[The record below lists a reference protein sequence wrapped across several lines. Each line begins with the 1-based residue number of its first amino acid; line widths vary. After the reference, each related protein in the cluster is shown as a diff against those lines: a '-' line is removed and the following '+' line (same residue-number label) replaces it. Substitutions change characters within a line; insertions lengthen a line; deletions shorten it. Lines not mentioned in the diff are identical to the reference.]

1 MRQPPLSG
9 RALGQSPKVYS
20 GVVDDADPRLSEILV
35 GSAASGAALNL
46 FVSIRDRGPRNALT
60 LLALGI
66 GLPAMGEILATGPLK
81 LLRHRTRPR
90 VAGVPL
96 GISLGWYCAIS
107 GSLTVAERV
116 LARFPFSERHW
127 RVARP
132 LGAALVGTSLDLVL
146 DPFGLDV
153 GLWEWR
159 SDGLYAADVEGA
171 NGRSGV
177 PVVNYLGWMALVSGV
192 VHIYERLFGD
202 YGSSG
207 GSRIPALLLAPYYL
221 VAVGWAIKNRKPRYL
236 LYSVAFPAALY
247 AALEKR

>member
-1 MRQPPLSG
+1 MYPG
-9 RALGQSPKVYS
+9 C
-20 GVVDDADPRLSEILV
+20 VDDADPRVSRLIFAHATLST
-35 GSAASGAALNL
+35 ALGL
-46 FVSIRDRGPRNALT
+46 IVSVRDRGPRNALT
-60 LLALGI
+60 LFALSISLPTI
-66 GLPAMGEILATGPLK
+66 GERLATGPLK

-90 VAGVPL
+90 MAGVPL

-107 GSLTVAERV
+107 GSLTVAEKV
-116 LARFPFSERHW
+116 LARFPVGERRR

-177 PVVNYLGWMALVSGV
+177 PLVNYLGWVTLVSSV
-192 VHIYERLFGD
+192 VYIYKCLFGD
-202 YGSSG
+202 DGSSG
-207 GSRIPALLLAPYYL
+207 GSRVPALLLAPYYL
-221 VAVGWAIKNRKPRYL
+221 VAVAWAIKNRKSQYL
-236 LYSVAFPAALY
+236 LYSAAFPTALY